1 MNVQERAL
9 EVQADFAA
17 QLKQIRCDTS
27 LSDDGKRSAIA
38 DAFTRSR
45 DKLQRLHERAQ
56 QESGRRRRELERR
69 LFGLHA
75 TSDTATLSYRDAQ
88 ERVSRVKRLDEALNL
103 LQRAD
108 RSGDEVLARA
118 VAAHAWD
125 RAWTRVLDRYAAERP
140 GVLDQLQELDEL
152 ERSSVRQSTGGRMIS
167 GMAHRLSVPAEL
179 RGVRGDA
186 ALRTM
191 ATI

>member
-140 GVLDQLQELDEL
+140 GVLDQLQELDDL
-152 ERSSVRQSTGGRMIS
+152 ERLDQ
-167 GMAHRLSVPAEL
+167 HRSHGARVAEDLAYRLRVPAEL
-179 RGVRGDA
+179 RSAQTDA
-186 ALRTM
+186 ALRRLVG
-191 ATI
+191 